1 MVSLKPG
8 QPLGVRGVQP
18 ALNFDVAGVCENFN
32 MIIEVQAALGPLN
45 EQIGR
50 TFSDLAKSFVP
61 VLEQML
67 RNRLEFEKLLDHGQL
82 SAFFAPPA
90 YTVLER
96 PPEPSEKPRQPSR
109 IGFR

>member
-1 MVSLKPG
+1 
-8 QPLGVRGVQP
+8 
-18 ALNFDVAGVCENFN
+18 

-50 TFSDLAKSFVP
+50 TLFDLEKSFVPVLRKRLEFFEKSFVP
-61 VLEQML
+61 VLEPLL
-67 RNRLEFEKLLDHGQL
+67 RHRLEFEKLLDHGQL

-96 PPEPSEKPRQPSR
+96 PEPSEKPRQPSR